1 MCKFD
6 NQGTGSAHKVPPQM
20 ANLSQ
25 RMVVAPSSSS
35 VGALWLAVDWPLVAL
50 VMVLLTLL
58 MVIIRINLIAHRHV
72 PSPRSQVTLLLVMAR
87 SCKEDFWLLD
97 KFNFWPFFKF
107 KLQIEEAKDQLW

>member
-6 NQGTGSAHKVPPQM
+6 NQGPGSAHKVPPQM

-25 RMVVAPSSSS
+25 RMVVAPSSSF
-35 VGALWLAVDWPLVAL
+35 GALWLSVDWPLVAL

-72 PSPRSQVTLLLVMAR
+72 PRPRSQVTLLLVT
-87 SCKEDFWLLD
+87 E
-97 KFNFWPFFKF
+97 
-107 KLQIEEAKDQLW
+107 